1 MPIFL
6 DEDMISGDPAEVCY
20 PHLLLC
26 MGVTVKMSDGY
37 LIGAHVSEP
46 TTEALVLAELVQ
58 QINAYIALHHGVT
71 MDKLYCTGDFAE
83 HVTHHGGGDV
93 AAKAQ
98 ALGFHGDAYSFDAS
112 PIKPKHGTFVTVRSN
127 GPAHPC
133 GIFYKRDEKVK
144 YDNQYGPA
152 VSQISTYKLNVRQVP
167 SANTGFR
174 KPIHKLHDATHLLQI
189 QHHVIP

>member
-6 DEDMISGDPAEVCY
+6 DEDMISSDPAEICY

-37 LIGAHVSEP
+37 LVGAHVTEP
-46 TTEALVLAELVQ
+46 TTEAHVLAELVQ
-58 QINAYIALHHGVT
+58 QINTYIANHHGVT
-71 MDKLYCTGDFAE
+71 MDKLYCTGNFQE
-83 HVTHHGGGDV
+83 HVTTHGGGDV
-93 AAKAQ
+93 AAKAG
-98 ALGFHGDAYSFDAS
+98 ALNFHGDAYSFDAS
-112 PIKPKHGTFVTVRSN
+112 LIQPRDGTFVTIRSN

-144 YDNQYGPA
+144 YDNVSGPM
-152 VSQISTYKLNVRQVP
+152 VSQISSYRMNVRQTP
-167 SANTGFR
+167 TAKTGFR

-189 QHHVIP
+189 QHQVIP